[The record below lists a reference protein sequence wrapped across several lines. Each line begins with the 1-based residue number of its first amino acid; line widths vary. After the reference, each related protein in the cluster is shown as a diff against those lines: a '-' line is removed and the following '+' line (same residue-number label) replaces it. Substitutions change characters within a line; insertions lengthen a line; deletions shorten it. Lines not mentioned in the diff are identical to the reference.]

1 MAHKKGQGSSKNGRE
16 SHSKRLGV
24 KKFGGEFVLAG
35 NILVRQRGT
44 QFHPGLGVGLG
55 RDHTLFAKRHGVVE
69 FETKRNNRKYI
80 HVQPVAELEEA
91 MDKAVKAAQE
101 EVVEAP
107 KAAKKATKKSEPKA
121 EAPKT
126 VKKEEKNAKPKAD
139 DSADDL
145 TTLAGVGPKMADK
158 MNAAGINSF
167 AQLAAMTEDSI
178 AALEAEKGKI
188 TTPANWAKWTAEAKT
203 K

>member
-55 RDHTLFAKRHGVVE
+55 KDHTLFAKRHGVVE

-80 HVQPVAELEEA
+80 HVQPIAELEEA
-91 MDKAVKAAQE
+91 MENAVKAAQE

-107 KAAKKATKKSEPKA
+107 KAAKKEAKETKKAEPKA
-121 EAPKT
+121 EAPK
-126 VKKEEKNAKPKAD
+126 AD
-139 DSADDL
+139 TASSDDL
-145 TTLAGVGPKMADK
+145 TALAGVGPKMADK
-158 MNAAGINSF
+158 MNAAGITSF
-167 AQLAAMTEDSI
+167 AQLAAMTEESI

>member
-55 RDHTLFAKRHGVVE
+55 KDHTLFAKRHGVVE

-91 MDKAVKAAQE
+91 MQNAVKAAQE

-107 KAAKKATKKSEPKA
+107 KAAKKEAKEAKKAEPKA
-121 EAPKT
+121 EAPKAA
-126 VKKEEKNAKPKAD
+126 KKEAPKAD
-139 DSADDL
+139 AADDL
-145 TTLAGVGPKMADK
+145 TALAGVGPKMADK
-158 MNAAGINSF
+158 MNAAGITSF
-167 AQLAAMTEDSI
+167 AQLAAMTEESI
-178 AALEAEKGKI
+178 AALEAEKGRI

>member
-1 MAHKKGQGSSKNGRE
+1 MAHKKAGGSSRNGRD
-16 SHSKRLGV
+16 SAGRRLGV

-55 RDHTLFAKRHGVVE
+55 KDHTLFAKRHGVVE

-80 HVQPVAELEEA
+80 HVQPIAELEEA
-91 MDKAVKAAQE
+91 MENAVKAAQE

-107 KAAKKATKKSEPKA
+107 KAAKKEAKPKA
-121 EAPKT
+121 EAPKAA
-126 VKKEEKNAKPKAD
+126 KNEAPKAD
-139 DSADDL
+139 AADDL
-145 TTLAGVGPKMADK
+145 TALAGVGPKMADK
-158 MNAAGINSF
+158 MNAAGITSF
-167 AQLAAMTEDSI
+167 AQLAAMTEESI

-188 TTPANWAKWTAEAKT
+188 TTPANWAKWTAESKT

>member
-55 RDHTLFAKRHGVVE
+55 KDHTLFAKRHGVVE

-80 HVQPVAELEEA
+80 HVQPIAELEEA
-91 MDKAVKAAQE
+91 MENAVKAAQE

-107 KAAKKATKKSEPKA
+107 KAAKKEAKETKKAEPKA
-121 EAPKT
+121 EAPKAA
-126 VKKEEKNAKPKAD
+126 KKEAPKAD
-139 DSADDL
+139 ATDDL
-145 TTLAGVGPKMADK
+145 TALAGVGPKMADK
-158 MNAAGINSF
+158 MIAAGITSF
-167 AQLAAMTEDSI
+167 AQLAAMTEESI

>member
-55 RDHTLFAKRHGVVE
+55 KDHTLFAKRHGVVE

-80 HVQPVAELEEA
+80 HVQPIAELEEA
-91 MDKAVKAAQE
+91 MENAVKAAQE

-107 KAAKKATKKSEPKA
+107 KAAKKEAKETKKAEPKA
-121 EAPKT
+121 EAPKAA
-126 VKKEEKNAKPKAD
+126 KKEAPKAD
-139 DSADDL
+139 AADDL
-145 TTLAGVGPKMADK
+145 TALAGVGPKMADK
-158 MNAAGINSF
+158 MNAAGITSF
-167 AQLAAMTEDSI
+167 AQLAAMTEESI

>member
-55 RDHTLFAKRHGVVE
+55 KDHTLFAKRHGVVE

-80 HVQPVAELEEA
+80 HVQPIAELEEA
-91 MDKAVKAAQE
+91 MENAVKAAQE

-107 KAAKKATKKSEPKA
+107 KAAKKEAKETKKAEQKA
-121 EAPKT
+121 E
-126 VKKEEKNAKPKAD
+126 VPKAD
-139 DSADDL
+139 TASADDL
-145 TTLAGVGPKMADK
+145 TALAGVGPKMADK
-158 MNAAGINSF
+158 MNAAGITSF
-167 AQLAAMTEDSI
+167 AQLAAMTEESI

>member
-55 RDHTLFAKRHGVVE
+55 KDHTLFAKRHGVVE

-80 HVQPVAELEEA
+80 HVQPISELEEA
-91 MDKAVKAAQE
+91 MENAVKAAQE

-107 KAAKKATKKSEPKA
+107 KAAKKEAKETKKAEPKA
-121 EAPKT
+121 EAPK
-126 VKKEEKNAKPKAD
+126 AD
-139 DSADDL
+139 TASADDL
-145 TTLAGVGPKMADK
+145 TALAGVGPKMADK
-158 MNAAGINSF
+158 MNAAGITSF
-167 AQLAAMTEDSI
+167 AQLAAMTEESI

>member
-55 RDHTLFAKRHGVVE
+55 KDHTLFAKRHGVVE

-91 MDKAVKAAQE
+91 MQNAVKAAQE

-107 KAAKKATKKSEPKA
+107 KAAKKEAKETKKAEPKA
-121 EAPKT
+121 EAPK
-126 VKKEEKNAKPKAD
+126 AD
-139 DSADDL
+139 TASADDL
-145 TTLAGVGPKMADK
+145 TALAGVGPKMADK
-158 MNAAGINSF
+158 MIAAGITSF
-167 AQLAAMTEDSI
+167 AQLAAMTEESI

>member
-55 RDHTLFAKRHGVVE
+55 KDHTLFAKRHGVVE

-91 MDKAVKAAQE
+91 MQNAVKAAQE

-107 KAAKKATKKSEPKA
+107 KAAKKEGKKAEPKE
-121 EAPKT
+121 EAPKAA
-126 VKKEEKNAKPKAD
+126 KKEAPKAAVA
-139 DSADDL
+139 ADDL
-145 TTLAGVGPKMADK
+145 TALAGVGPKMADK
-158 MNAAGINSF
+158 MNAAGITSF
-167 AQLAAMTEDSI
+167 AQLAAMTEEAI

-188 TTPANWAKWTAEAKT
+188 TTPAKWAKWTAEAKT

>member
-55 RDHTLFAKRHGVVE
+55 KDHTLFAKRHGVVE

-80 HVQPVAELEEA
+80 HVQPIAELEEA
-91 MDKAVKAAQE
+91 MENAVKAAQE

-107 KAAKKATKKSEPKA
+107 KAAKKEAKKA
-121 EAPKT
+121 EAPKAA
-126 VKKEEKNAKPKAD
+126 KKEAPKAD
-139 DSADDL
+139 AADDL
-145 TTLAGVGPKMADK
+145 TALAGVGPKMADK
-158 MNAAGINSF
+158 MNAAGITSF
-167 AQLAAMTEDSI
+167 AQLAAMTEESI

>member
-55 RDHTLFAKRHGVVE
+55 KDHTLFAKRHGVVE

-91 MDKAVKAAQE
+91 MQNAVKAAQE

-107 KAAKKATKKSEPKA
+107 KPPRRKKEAKKAEPKA
-121 EAPKT
+121 EAPKSA
-126 VKKEEKNAKPKAD
+126 KKEAPKAD
-139 DSADDL
+139 VADDL
-145 TTLAGVGPKMADK
+145 TALAGVGPKMADK
-158 MNAAGINSF
+158 MNAAGITSF
-167 AQLAAMTEDSI
+167 AQLAAMTEESI

>member
-55 RDHTLFAKRHGVVE
+55 KDHTLFAKRHGVVE

-80 HVQPVAELEEA
+80 HVQPIAELEEA
-91 MDKAVKAAQE
+91 MENAVKAAQE

-107 KAAKKATKKSEPKA
+107 KAAKKEAKEAKKAEPKA
-121 EAPKT
+121 EAPKAA
-126 VKKEEKNAKPKAD
+126 KKEAPKAD
-139 DSADDL
+139 AADDL
-145 TTLAGVGPKMADK
+145 TALAGVGPKMADK
-158 MNAAGINSF
+158 MNAAGITSF
-167 AQLAAMTEDSI
+167 AQLAAMTEESI

>member
-55 RDHTLFAKRHGVVE
+55 KDHTLFAKRHGVVE

-80 HVQPVAELEEA
+80 HVQPIAELEEA
-91 MDKAVKAAQE
+91 MENAVKAAQDGANVVIASPTAAQE
-101 EVVEAP
+101 ETVYT
-107 KAAKKATKKSEPKA
+107 AAEEGNLDFLKK
-121 EAPKT
+121 
-126 VKKEEKNAKPKAD
+126 
-139 DSADDL
+139 
-145 TTLAGVGPKMADK
+145 
-158 MNAAGINSF
+158 I
-167 AQLAAMTEDSI
+167 
-178 AALEAEKGKI
+178 
-188 TTPANWAKWTAEAKT
+188 
-203 K
+203 

>member
-55 RDHTLFAKRHGVVE
+55 KDHTLFAKRHGVVE

-91 MDKAVKAAQE
+91 MQNAVKAAQE

-107 KAAKKATKKSEPKA
+107 KAAKKEAKEAKKAEPKA
-121 EAPKT
+121 EAPKAA
-126 VKKEEKNAKPKAD
+126 KKEAPKAD
-139 DSADDL
+139 AADDL
-145 TTLAGVGPKMADK
+145 TALAGVGPKMADK
-158 MNAAGINSF
+158 MNAAGITSF
-167 AQLAAMTEDSI
+167 AQLAAMTEESI

>member
-55 RDHTLFAKRHGVVE
+55 KDHTLFAKRHGVVE

-80 HVQPVAELEEA
+80 HVQPIAELEEA
-91 MDKAVKAAQE
+91 MQNAVKAAQE

-107 KAAKKATKKSEPKA
+107 KAAKKEAKETKKAEPKA
-121 EAPKT
+121 EAPKSA
-126 VKKEEKNAKPKAD
+126 KKEAPKAD
-139 DSADDL
+139 AADDL
-145 TTLAGVGPKMADK
+145 TALAGVGPKMADK
-158 MNAAGINSF
+158 MNAAGITSF
-167 AQLAAMTEDSI
+167 AQLAAMTEESI

>member
-55 RDHTLFAKRHGVVE
+55 KDHTLFAKRHGVVE

-91 MDKAVKAAQE
+91 MQNAVKVAQE

-107 KAAKKATKKSEPKA
+107 KAAVA
-121 EAPKT
+121 
-126 VKKEEKNAKPKAD
+126 
-139 DSADDL
+139 ADDL
-145 TTLAGVGPKMADK
+145 TALAGVGPKMADK
-158 MNAAGINSF
+158 MNAAGITSF
-167 AQLAAMTEDSI
+167 AQLAAMTEEAI

-188 TTPANWAKWTAEAKT
+188 TTPAKWAKWTAEAKT

>member
-55 RDHTLFAKRHGVVE
+55 KDHTLFAKRHGVVE

-91 MDKAVKAAQE
+91 MENAVKAAQE

-107 KAAKKATKKSEPKA
+107 KAAKKEAKETKKAEPKA
-121 EAPKT
+121 EAPK
-126 VKKEEKNAKPKAD
+126 AD
-139 DSADDL
+139 TASADDL
-145 TTLAGVGPKMADK
+145 TALAGVGPKMADK
-158 MNAAGINSF
+158 MNAAGITSF
-167 AQLAAMTEDSI
+167 AQLAAMTEESI

>member
-55 RDHTLFAKRHGVVE
+55 KDHTLFAKRHGVVE

-80 HVQPVAELEEA
+80 HVQPIAELEEA
-91 MDKAVKAAQE
+91 MQNAVKAAQE

-107 KAAKKATKKSEPKA
+107 KAAKKEAKETKKAEPKA
-121 EAPKT
+121 EAPK
-126 VKKEEKNAKPKAD
+126 AD
-139 DSADDL
+139 TASADDL
-145 TTLAGVGPKMADK
+145 TALAGVGPKMADK
-158 MNAAGINSF
+158 MNAAGITSF
-167 AQLAAMTEDSI
+167 AQLAAMTEESI

>member
-55 RDHTLFAKRHGVVE
+55 KDHTLFAKRHGVVE

-91 MDKAVKAAQE
+91 MQNAVKAAQE

-107 KAAKKATKKSEPKA
+107 KAAKKEAKKAEPKA
-121 EAPKT
+121 EASKAA
-126 VKKEEKNAKPKAD
+126 KKEAPKAD
-139 DSADDL
+139 AADDL
-145 TTLAGVGPKMADK
+145 TALAGVGPKMADK
-158 MNAAGINSF
+158 MNAAGITSF
-167 AQLAAMTEDSI
+167 AQLAAMTEESI

>member
-55 RDHTLFAKRHGVVE
+55 KDHTLFAKRHGVVE

-91 MDKAVKAAQE
+91 MQNAVKAAQE

-107 KAAKKATKKSEPKA
+107 KAAKKEAKPKA
-121 EAPKT
+121 EAPKAA
-126 VKKEEKNAKPKAD
+126 KNEAPKAD
-139 DSADDL
+139 AADDL
-145 TTLAGVGPKMADK
+145 TALAGVGPKMADK
-158 MNAAGINSF
+158 MNAAGITSF
-167 AQLAAMTEDSI
+167 AQLAAMTEESI
-178 AALEAEKGKI
+178 ADLEAEKGKI

>member
-55 RDHTLFAKRHGVVE
+55 KDHTLFAKRHGVVE

-80 HVQPVAELEEA
+80 HVQPIAELEEA
-91 MDKAVKAAQE
+91 MENAVKAAQE

-107 KAAKKATKKSEPKA
+107 KAAKKEAKETKKAEPKA
-121 EAPKT
+121 EAPKAA
-126 VKKEEKNAKPKAD
+126 KKEAPKAD
-139 DSADDL
+139 ASDDL
-145 TTLAGVGPKMADK
+145 TALAGVGPKMADK
-158 MNAAGINSF
+158 MNAAGITSF
-167 AQLAAMTEDSI
+167 AQLAAMTEESI

>member
-55 RDHTLFAKRHGVVE
+55 KDHTLFAKRHGVVE

-80 HVQPVAELEEA
+80 HVQPIAELEEA
-91 MDKAVKAAQE
+91 MQNAVKAAQE

-107 KAAKKATKKSEPKA
+107 KAAKKEAKETKKAEPKA
-121 EAPKT
+121 EAPKAA
-126 VKKEEKNAKPKAD
+126 KKEAPKAD
-139 DSADDL
+139 AADDL
-145 TTLAGVGPKMADK
+145 TALAGVGPKMADK
-158 MNAAGINSF
+158 MNAAGITSF
-167 AQLAAMTEDSI
+167 AQLAAMTEESI